1 MEESTMI
8 QETEIFVRS
17 FHATDFSGHDYAHIE
32 RVRRLA
38 LHIAKQEGGNVKIIE
53 LSALLHDVADSKLGG
68 TAEKV
73 ATFLQGKVTEEEQ
86 EQILAI
92 ITSLSYK
99 DGTRPPMR
107 TIEGKIVQD
116 ADRLDAIGAI
126 GIARTFQFAGRFGE
140 PMHVPGLAPRE
151 PGDRTGETSALNHFE
166 EKLFRLKD
174 LMNTKAALH
183 LAEERHRYME
193 EFVARFKQEWDGTTD
208 S

>member
-1 MEESTMI
+1 
-8 QETEIFVRS
+8 
-17 FHATDFSGHDYAHIE
+17 
-32 RVRRLA
+32 
-38 LHIAKQEGGNVKIIE
+38 
-53 LSALLHDVADSKLGG
+53 
-68 TAEKV
+68 
-73 ATFLQGKVTEEEQ
+73 
-86 EQILAI
+86 I